1 MRFSER
7 KEKKAARICRSL
19 VEIEFLFLPFSRFS
33 SVQYEQPPA
42 AGSSLL
48 RRTSSAEKVLLSLH
62 IQTTKRESRLLFLSP
77 FLSSSLVVGESS
89 SASAS
94 CSQSN
99 AFSLSLLLA
108 GAFLELRRRDEKHL
122 AGLER
127 EGASTCYL
135 KARSEMPPSPPPPL
149 KKKKK
154 QERSEHKSILP
165 SSFFVLVLV
174 LLFLFLFSPP
184 SSSLPLP
191 MGGGGGGRGGGG
203 GQPAFSGRGG
213 GGGGFHSLRASGA
226 PDAAGGGRCVAESFS
241 ICIIVRLPSFESA
254 LSLSLSLTMY
264 SSHSIT
270 HSFSHERGRG
280 RGRGGHGGGG
290 GGRGDGSG
298 RNNGNFFGNRDEG
311 EQAAVSPFEFEPRFF

>member
-19 VEIEFLFLPFSRFS
+19 VEIEFLFLPFSRIS

-42 AGSSLL
+42 AGSSFL

-89 SASAS
+89 

-99 AFSLSLLLA
+99 AFSLSLSLLLA

-135 KARSEMPPSPPPPL
+135 KARSEMPPSSPPPL

-203 GQPAFSGRGG
+203 G
-213 GGGGFHSLRASGA
+213 FHSLRASGA

-241 ICIIVRLPSFESA
+241 ICIIVRLPSFESD
-254 LSLSLSLTMY
+254 LSLPLTHDVLLSLNHQLLL
-264 SSHSIT
+264 SRKGPWPRARRSRRRRRRPRRRERPQQRQL
-270 HSFSHERGRG
+270 FRKPRRGRAS
-280 RGRGGHGGGG
+280 GGE
-290 GGRGDGSG
+290 S
-298 RNNGNFFGNRDEG
+298 F
-311 EQAAVSPFEFEPRFF
+311 

>member
-99 AFSLSLLLA
+99 AFSLSLSLACWCFSRAAAERRKAPLRPRAGGSEHLLSESA
-108 GAFLELRRRDEKHL
+108 ERNASFSSSSSEK
-122 AGLER
+122 EK
-127 EGASTCYL
+127 
-135 KARSEMPPSPPPPL
+135 KARE
-149 KKKKK
+149 K
-154 QERSEHKSILP
+154 
-165 SSFFVLVLV
+165 
-174 LLFLFLFSPP
+174 
-184 SSSLPLP
+184 
-191 MGGGGGGRGGGG
+191 
-203 GQPAFSGRGG
+203 
-213 GGGGFHSLRASGA
+213 
-226 PDAAGGGRCVAESFS
+226 
-241 ICIIVRLPSFESA
+241 
-254 LSLSLSLTMY
+254 
-264 SSHSIT
+264 
-270 HSFSHERGRG
+270 
-280 RGRGGHGGGG
+280 
-290 GGRGDGSG
+290 
-298 RNNGNFFGNRDEG
+298 
-311 EQAAVSPFEFEPRFF
+311 

>member
-19 VEIEFLFLPFSRFS
+19 VEIEFLFLPFSRIS

-42 AGSSLL
+42 AGSSFL

-77 FLSSSLVVGESS
+77 FLSSSLDVGESS
-89 SASAS
+89 SAS

-99 AFSLSLLLA
+99 VFSLSLLLA

-135 KARSEMPPSPPPPL
+135 KARSEMPPSSPPPL

-154 QERSEHKSILP
+154 QERSEHKSYRVLFSSSF
-165 SSFFVLVLV
+165 SSFF
-174 LLFLFLFSPP
+174 FSF
-184 SSSLPLP
+184 SSLPLLP
-191 MGGGGGGRGGGG
+191 PFPSRWAEEEAEEEAAEASPRSAGAAEAAEASTR
-203 GQPAFSGRGG
+203 SGRAALPMQLEEAGASPRV
-213 GGGGFHSLRASGA
+213 FQFASSFVSLLS
-226 PDAAGGGRCVAESFS
+226 SL
-241 ICIIVRLPSFESA
+241 I
-254 LSLSLSLTMY
+254 SLSLSLTMY

-270 HSFSHERGRG
+270 NSFSHERGRG

>member
-19 VEIEFLFLPFSRFS
+19 VEIEFLFLPFSRIS

-42 AGSSLL
+42 AGSSFL

-89 SASAS
+89 SVSAS

-99 AFSLSLLLA
+99 AFSLSLSLLLA
-108 GAFLELRRRDEKHL
+108 SAFLELRRRDEKHL
-122 AGLER
+122 SGLER

-135 KARSEMPPSPPPPL
+135 KARSEMPPSSPPPL

-254 LSLSLSLTMY
+254 LSLPLTHDVLLSLNHPLLL
-264 SSHSIT
+264 SRKGPWPRARRSRRRRRRPRRRERPQQRQL
-270 HSFSHERGRG
+270 FRKPRRGRAS
-280 RGRGGHGGGG
+280 GGE
-290 GGRGDGSG
+290 S
-298 RNNGNFFGNRDEG
+298 F
-311 EQAAVSPFEFEPRFF
+311 